1 MKREGIKT
9 VVFIGVILLMGVAL
23 TGMFMKNRIM
33 VIVGVSALLA
43 VALIASV
50 ALVLKLTRRYKRP
63 PEPVSD
69 DDEFEREKEKSERR
83 RAPVRELFKNT
94 LLIGGFL
101 TSCVLF
107 VIFCSIKEFVLAC
120 IVWGCGV
127 GLTLLAFCV
136 MLIRERIQR
145 SDLGKRRFEAERRAE
160 EKPDMRRDR
169 EYEEPRVTFARDDER
184 ARDDSESLGLT
195 PRRDTVDDMSDRYK
209 LEEAAV
215 RSAELTETRD
225 DTVECGGRT
234 YARRYGLYRISLQAG
249 GETRTAVCAAPHR
262 RGEFVQ
268 ALFGAN
274 GGAVILSGTEIKL
287 GSGKYKQSCGKVKM
301 CIVDIASMVEKR
313 RRTGDVTGEGWA
325 VDPDYRYIIT
335 ADVGGR
341 RVRAESEV
349 FYTEGTSVDLIECRG
364 SGVAVFVD

>member
-127 GLTLLAFCV
+127 F
-136 MLIRERIQR
+136 LIF
-145 SDLGKRRFEAERRAE
+145 LK
-160 EKPDMRRDR
+160 
-169 EYEEPRVTFARDDER
+169 T
-184 ARDDSESLGLT
+184 
-195 PRRDTVDDMSDRYK
+195 
-209 LEEAAV
+209 
-215 RSAELTETRD
+215 ELM
-225 DTVECGGRT
+225 
-234 YARRYGLYRISLQAG
+234 
-249 GETRTAVCAAPHR
+249 
-262 RGEFVQ
+262 
-268 ALFGAN
+268 
-274 GGAVILSGTEIKL
+274 IL
-287 GSGKYKQSCGKVKM
+287 
-301 CIVDIASMVEKR
+301 
-313 RRTGDVTGEGWA
+313 
-325 VDPDYRYIIT
+325 
-335 ADVGGR
+335 
-341 RVRAESEV
+341 
-349 FYTEGTSVDLIECRG
+349 
-364 SGVAVFVD
+364 

>member
-23 TGMFMKNRIM
+23 TGMFMDNRVM

-43 VALIASV
+43 IALIASV
-50 ALVLKLTRRYKRP
+50 VLVVKLTRRFKRP
-63 PEPVSD
+63 EEPVSD
-69 DDEFEREKEKSERR
+69 DDEFEREKQKSERR
-83 RAPVRELFKNT
+83 RAPVRELLKNT

-127 GLTLLAFCV
+127 GLTLLAFLV
-136 MLIRERIQR
+136 MLIRERIQK
-145 SDLGKRRFEAERRAE
+145 SDLGKNRFEAERRAE
-160 EKPDMRRDR
+160 NRSEVR
-169 EYEEPRVTFARDDER
+169 EYDDRNDVFERGERLERSGAER
-184 ARDDSESLGLT
+184 AYGEP
-195 PRRDTVDDMSDRYK
+195 PRNFNADMSDKYR
-209 LEEAAV
+209 LVEAAV

-225 DTVECGGRT
+225 DTVECGGQT
-234 YARRYGLYRISLQAG
+234 YARRYGLYRVTLQSG
-249 GETRTAVCAAPHR
+249 GETRTAVSAVPHR

-287 GSGKYKQSCGKVKM
+287 GGGKYRQACGKVKM

-341 RVRAESEV
+341 RVRAESEIY
-349 FYTEGTSVDLIECRG
+349 YTEGTGIDIIECRG
-364 SGVAVFVD
+364 NGVAVFVD